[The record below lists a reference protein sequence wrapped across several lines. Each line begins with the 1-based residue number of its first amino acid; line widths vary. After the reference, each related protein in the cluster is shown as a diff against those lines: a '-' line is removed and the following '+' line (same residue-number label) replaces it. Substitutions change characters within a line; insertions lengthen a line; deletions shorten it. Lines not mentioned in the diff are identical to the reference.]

1 MNVANKIE
9 NVKTIALTSFVEIM
23 TELRSSE
30 EQLRWYTRRFSL
42 VSRYGAGLLF
52 LLIFVDRL
60 ISKIAATYLFWCK
73 KKKLWNFDKT
83 QKLRISNSFI
93 YFLFWAPDL
102 YLRLT
107 FCWNYEALFQTRIIL
122 YQNRFLPNSIYMF

>member
-1 MNVANKIE
+1 
-9 NVKTIALTSFVEIM
+9 M

-60 ISKIAATYLFWCK
+60 ISKIAATYLF
-73 KKKLWNFDKT
+73 
-83 QKLRISNSFI
+83 
-93 YFLFWAPDL
+93 
-102 YLRLT
+102 
-107 FCWNYEALFQTRIIL
+107 
-122 YQNRFLPNSIYMF
+122 